1 MDTKKAFLMYY
12 DYEEQLEDLTD
23 EQLGQLVR
31 IIFKYEKTGEEPQ
44 NLGFLMKMAFLFI
57 KGNLNR
63 DRQKYD
69 KRSETSVINGKKG
82 GRPRNKK
89 PNEKPNK
96 KPKKPKKADID
107 IEIGIDNDIDNVNDN
122 EIDIVI
128 DNYSYCEEQF
138 GRTLTPVEYQ
148 KIADWKKWFSE
159 EIINLAIDK
168 TVLNGVKNLSYT
180 EAIINS
186 WHGKGYKTLLDC
198 KNESLTHGKKVET
211 KPDWYGK
218 EIEEEQAS
226 SEEVAKLEEMLC
238 RQ

>member
-44 NLGFLMKMAFLFI
+44 NLGFLMKMAFAFI

-89 PNEKPNK
+89 PNEKPIE

-107 IEIGIDNDIDNVNDN
+107 IEIGIDNDIDN
-122 EIDIVI
+122 DIENVI
-128 DNYSYCEEQF
+128 AVVDSYTYCEEQF
-138 GRTLTPVEYQ
+138 GRTLTPIEFQ
-148 KIADWKKWFSE
+148 KISNWQTWFSDDV
-159 EIINLAIDK
+159 INYAIDK
-168 TVLNGVKNLSYT
+168 TILNGARGLSYT
-180 EAIINS
+180 ESIINS
-186 WHGKGYKTLLDC
+186 WHDKGYKSLKEC
-198 KNESLTHGKKVET
+198 KSENKKQKES
-211 KPDWYGK
+211 KPEWFEK
-218 EIEEEQAS
+218 EIEVEKANED
-226 SEEVAKLEEMLC
+226 EIKTLEERINEL
-238 RQ
+238 